1 MGEVYR
7 ARDTKLDRDVAV
19 KVLPSQL
26 SQDAAALAR
35 FEREAKAVAAL
46 SHPGILAIHDFG
58 VHEGTAYAVME
69 LLEGQSLRAR
79 LAAGA
84 LPPRK
89 VVDYA
94 VQIAHALAAAHD
106 KGIVHRDLKPENIF
120 LTPDGRVKI
129 LDFGLARQVATGAE
143 GADETS
149 SPTVSRHTDAG
160 TVLGTAGYMA
170 PEQVRGRP
178 ADHRS
183 DIFAFGCVLY
193 EMATARRAFARDTAA
208 ETMTAILKDEPP
220 SATELVPDLPPGLE
234 RILMHCLEKSPDER
248 FASARDLAFDLASLS
263 TVSGPRPLATPGRG
277 AWRAA
282 GYAAVAVIAVVVIF
296 EVGRRAGRRVAGGPI
311 LAGKVTQLTD
321 DPGLE
326 VAPQL
331 SPDGKS
337 FVYVSTAAGN
347 RDIFLQ
353 RVGGRNGT
361 NLTRDSSADDD
372 GPTFS
377 PSGEQ
382 IAFHSTRD
390 GGGVFVMGA
399 TGESVKRL
407 TDFGYDPA
415 WSPDGQ
421 QIVFATQ
428 GVRDPLYRGQGSE
441 LWVVKVAGGEK
452 RRIFRGDAMQPSWS
466 PHGTRIA
473 YWGLP
478 AGSAQRDLW
487 TLPASATEE
496 DPRPVQLTN
505 DAAVDWDPVWSPDG
519 RYLYF
524 VSDRGGAMNLWRVRI
539 EEDTGRALGAPE
551 ALTVP
556 SQSAGW
562 ISVARDGRG
571 VAYVSLERRSSLY
584 RVGFDPARGAVTG
597 SPAPVLKLSRS
608 IRDHDVSPDG
618 TWLAFSTVGTHE
630 NVILVRTDGSGYR
643 QITDDSARNRGV
655 RWSPDGRRLL
665 FYSNRSG
672 TYTIW
677 SVRPDGSALERM
689 AAPLDSMLW
698 FPVWSPDGTRFLAG
712 APQGQP
718 VRIFAAEGAGPR
730 TPMAT
735 FPDMEGGL
743 SFIPTSWSPD
753 GTLVAGSRFGQGA
766 LPEEGL
772 VVYSLPERRYRQAS
786 PEGIQPLWLKDGRRL
801 LYVARYGI
809 AVLDTH
815 TGQSRSVLPVGFNHE
830 GWADLRISADNHVIT
845 FIETISEGDVW
856 LMTLAG
862 SEGRDREGR

>member
-7 ARDTKLDRDVAV
+7 ARDTKLDRKVAL
-19 KVLPSQL
+19 KVLPSRL
-26 SQDAAALAR
+26 CQDAAALAR

-58 VHEGTAYAVME
+58 RHEGTAYAVME

-89 VVDYA
+89 TIDYG

-106 KGIVHRDLKPENIF
+106 KGIVHRDLKPENMF
-120 LTPDGRVKI
+120 LTADGRVKI
-129 LDFGLARQVATGAE
+129 LDFGLARQVAVDGKTG
-143 GADETS
+143 DETS
-149 SPTVSRHTDAG
+149 SPTFSRHTDPGA
-160 TVLGTAGYMA
+160 VLGTVGYMA
-170 PEQVRGRP
+170 PEQVRGLP

-183 DIFAFGCVLY
+183 DVFAFGCVLY
-193 EMATARRAFARDTAA
+193 EMATGRRAFARDTSA
-208 ETMTAILKDEPP
+208 ETMTAILKEDPP
-220 SATELVPDLPPGLE
+220 SATNLVADLPPGLE
-234 RILMHCLEKSPDER
+234 RILAHCLEKSPGER
-248 FASARDLAFDLASLS
+248 FASARDLAFDLESLS
-263 TVSGPRPLATPGRG
+263 TVSAPRLPVASGRRP
-277 AWRAA
+277 WRAA
-282 GYAAVAVIAVVVIF
+282 GYAGLAMIALVVAF
-296 EVGRRAGRRVAGGPI
+296 EAGQRVGRGAAGWPTTAGN
-311 LAGKVTQLTD
+311 VVQLTD

-353 RVGGRNGT
+353 RVGGRNRT
-361 NLTRDSSADDD
+361 NLTRDSPADDD
-372 GPTFS
+372 GPAFA

-390 GGGVFVMGA
+390 GGGIFLMGA

-415 WSPDGQ
+415 WSPDGR
-421 QIVFATQ
+421 QIVFATH
-428 GVRDPLYRGQGSE
+428 GVRDPLFRGQGSE
-441 LWVVKVAGGEK
+441 LWVVKVASGEK

-466 PHGTRIA
+466 PHGSRIA

-487 TLPASATEE
+487 TLPANATEE

-524 VSDRGGAMNLWRVRI
+524 VSDRGGAMNLWRFRI
-539 EEDTGRALGAPE
+539 DEDTGRALRAPE

-562 ISVARDGRG
+562 ISVARDGRQ

-584 RVGFDPARGAVTG
+584 RVGFDPERAAVTG
-597 SPAPVLKLSRS
+597 SPAPVLRLSRS
-608 IRDHDVSPDG
+608 IRDHDLSPDG
-618 TWLAFSTVGTHE
+618 TWLAFSTIGTHE

-643 QITDDSARNRGV
+643 QITDDDARNRGV

-698 FPVWSPDGTRFLAG
+698 FPVWSSDGARFLAG

-718 VRIFAAEGAGPR
+718 VRIFATKGDGPR
-730 TPMAT
+730 TPEAT

-753 GTLVAGSRFGQGA
+753 GTLVAGSPFGREA
-766 LPEEGL
+766 LPEEGI
-772 VVYSLPERRYRQAS
+772 VVYSLAERRYRQLS

-801 LYVARYGI
+801 LYVARNGI
-809 AVLDTH
+809 AVLDAL
-815 TGQSRSVLPVGFNHE
+815 TGQSRPVLPVAFNHE
-830 GWADLRISADNHVIT
+830 GFADLRISADNRVIT
-845 FIETISEGDVW
+845 FIETVSEGDVW
-856 LMTLAG
+856 LTTLADG
-862 SEGRDREGR
+862 KEGE